1 VRQGVN
7 TPFEESDLGK
17 LTDEE
22 VRKKFWKRDI
32 KIVEYKER
40 ASSSLKTR
48 RREIWP
54 FLLVFLLIV
63 LGVEMVVANGVP
75 KSPRTPLF

>member
-1 VRQGVN
+1 MN

-22 VRKKFWKRDI
+22 VRKKFGKRDI
-32 KIVEYKER
+32 KIVEYTEG
-40 ASSSLKTR
+40 ALSGLQTN

-54 FLLVFLLIV
+54 FLLAFLLVV

-75 KSPRTPLF
+75 KSSPRALF